1 MIVIIQRLT
10 IFLAMGIFHVFIVIK
25 RGFILRYLIFL
36 IFIFFQW
43 TIGIFIAL
51 IFISFVGKCVII
63 WGYNL
68 LILAIIYALFFRF
81 VIFYDLIFLF
91 LLIHLVIIL
100 NFNFKRLLTFV
111 PFLIFMA
118 LSEIIRVI
126 KSIINKFL
134 SIINLILAI

>member
-111 PFLIFMA
+111 PFRIIMA
-118 LSEIIRVI
+118 LSEIIRII

>member
-91 LLIHLVIIL
+91 LIIYLVIIL

-134 SIINLILAI
+134 SIINLILVI

>member
-10 IFLAMGIFHVFIVIK
+10 IFLVMGIFHVFIIIK

-43 TIGIFIAL
+43 TIGIFITL

-63 WGYNL
+63 WSYNL
-68 LILAIIYALFFRF
+68 LILAIIYALLFRF
-81 VIFYDLIFLF
+81 VIFYDLIFLI
-91 LLIHLVIIL
+91 LIYDLVIIL
-100 NFNFKRLLTFV
+100 NFNFKWLLTFV
-111 PFLIFMA
+111 PFRIFMA
-118 LSEIIRVI
+118 LSEIIRII

>member
-91 LLIHLVIIL
+91 LIIDLVIIL

-134 SIINLILAI
+134 SIINLILVI

>member
-111 PFLIFMA
+111 PFRIFMA
-118 LSEIIRVI
+118 LSEIIRII